1 MQKLRENLHW
11 WIFGLIVAATVLIWY
26 AVVAEDR
33 GGKMTV
39 AFLDVGQGDA
49 IFIESPTGT
58 QILIDGGPN
67 RSVLREIGKMMPFYD
82 RTLDM
87 LVVTN
92 PDKDHFAG
100 FLDVLRS
107 YEVGAVIEP
116 GTAGASAEYREFEK
130 LLGEGNP
137 STSRTRVLPLAPTT
151 PSSRSFA
158 AKLRLDTPPRTG
170 GDGAP
175 QRILARRG
183 QTINLGGGAALEI
196 LFPDRDIEGVDTND
210 GSIVGKLTYGNTS
223 FLLTGDTTSAVE
235 EYLARLDG
243 KRLDVDVLK
252 AGHHGSR
259 TSTSDAL
266 VGLASPAYAVISAGR
281 ENRYGHP
288 HEEVLERLAR
298 FEVETLGTYERG
310 TIIMESDGETV
321 RIHPITKD
329 FGVGVKK

>member
-1 MQKLRENLHW
+1 MSKLRENLHW
-11 WIFGLIVAATVLIWY
+11 WILGLLFAAALLIWY
-26 AVVAEDR
+26 AVAAEDR
-33 GGKMTV
+33 GAKLTV

-58 QILIDGGPN
+58 QILIDGGPD
-67 RSVLREIGKMMPFYD
+67 RSVLRELGKVMPFYD
-82 RTLDM
+82 RTIDM

-107 YEVGAVIEP
+107 YKVAAVMEP
-116 GTAGASAEYREFEK
+116 GTVGASAEYKVFEE
-130 LLGEGNP
+130 LIEEEP
-137 STSRTRVLPLAPTT
+137 AP
-151 PSSRSFA
+151 
-158 AKLRLDTPPRTG
+158 RL
-170 GDGAP
+170 
-175 QRILARRG
+175 LARRG
-183 QTINLGGGAALEI
+183 QNIDLGGGAVLEI

-210 GSIVGKLTYGNTS
+210 GSIVAKLIYGNTS

-266 VGLASPAYAVISAGR
+266 VGLASPAYAVISAGK

-288 HEEVLERLAR
+288 HAEVLERLKQ

-310 TIIMESDGETV
+310 TIIMESNGENI
-321 RIHPITKD
+321 R
-329 FGVGVKK
+329 VKE